1 MANLLPIGQFVQLT
15 GLSARMVRFY
25 EKLGIL
31 LPSKVEPHNSYRYY
45 DYQQTL
51 QAEKIRLLRSLEMS
65 LEEIKR
71 LLEESE
77 PERIRAKLHQHRLY
91 IEDKIASYRQALA
104 ALEILEDN
112 QGALYSIR
120 LKDAPAQIYLSLYQA
135 IPLSQVDRGR
145 RMALKKLLA
154 YARAHHQSPAGPAFA
169 IVGEEQN
176 QAQDPLPDVYP
187 YEFGLPLSQEI
198 PSSGEITLKRLP
210 ARRAASATH
219 IGPYE
224 PLHLAFRELNL
235 WCHQHQRDF
244 VRMLEIYHSGPLESG
259 QPEHY
264 RTEVQYVLEEAA

>member
-1 MANLLPIGQFVQLT
+1 MASLLPIGQFVQLT

-31 LPSKVEPHNSYRYY
+31 LPTRVEPHNSYRYY
-45 DYQQTL
+45 DYEQTL

-65 LEEIKR
+65 LEEIKQ
-71 LLEESE
+71 LLGEAE

-120 LKDAPAQIYLSLYQA
+120 LKDAPAQIYLSLYRA

-145 RMALKKLLA
+145 EMALNKLQA

-176 QAQDPLPDVYP
+176 QDPLPDVYP

-198 PSSGEITLKRLP
+198 PAGGEITLKHLP

-244 VRMLEIYHSGPLESG
+244 VRMMEIYHLGPLESG